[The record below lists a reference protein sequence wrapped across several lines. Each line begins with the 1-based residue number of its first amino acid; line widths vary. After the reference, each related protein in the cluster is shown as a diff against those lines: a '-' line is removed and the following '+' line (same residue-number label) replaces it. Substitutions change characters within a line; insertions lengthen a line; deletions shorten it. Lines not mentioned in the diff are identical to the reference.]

1 MGRSSSRVGLR
12 QSLPASS
19 LPTPASASLRT
30 SSKRYS
36 SLSYSWDV
44 PCRAR
49 TRARASAWRS
59 VAISRGR
66 CGETLPYRVSQASDL
81 RSRYRCRD
89 PQRRSGERRR
99 NVLSGNDLPDVEVAE
114 LGVLRAHLVEA
125 HVGNQLLE
133 VEWVLCEKRY
143 PPLPGVEPD
152 CAGNDLLHPT
162 CVATPGES
170 VPIHQAT
177 PLIEL

>member
-44 PCRAR
+44 PCRAP
-49 TRARASAWRS
+49 TRARDSAWRS
-59 VAISRGR
+59 VAISPAR
-66 CGETLPYRVSQASDL
+66 CAETLPYRVSQGSDL
-81 RSRYRCRD
+81 RSRCRSRD
-89 PQRRSGERRR
+89 PRRQSGERRP

-125 HVGNQLLE
+125 HVGNEFLE
-133 VEWVLCEKRY
+133 VDRVLREKCY
-143 PPLPGVEPD
+143 TPLPGVEPD
-152 CAGNDLLHPT
+152 CAGDDLL
-162 CVATPGES
+162 
-170 VPIHQAT
+170 
-177 PLIEL
+177 